1 MPLLKRISYP
11 LKPRNCT
18 RSLILIIFFFVG
30 SISFGQNVIWVN
42 QTTGPFYILSD
53 TTINSNDSLM
63 IGNGGLVYIGDGVNV
78 DVFGTLEI
86 IGSDN
91 NPALIHPINAGIGWG
106 QIIIHDSV
114 DSLNV
119 KNAEIIDGRIYA
131 TDCIITYE
139 STKFMN
145 QQDLEW
151 NGALSRF
158 FGGQL
163 RVNNCTF
170 KGINQGEGLL
180 CHGISNPIITNCQF
194 DSIPDAVEFLNCN
207 LGRIG
212 NCTFQNCYDDAIDL
226 NHCQQT
232 LIDSNYFYNIFNR
245 GMEIGS
251 ENNGSS
257 TDILVYRNI
266 LVNCAEAVTFKEGST
281 GLLENNTFFNNDI
294 GVSALVLGDPAI
306 GSSVEV
312 INCIFQNNAQD
323 LFTDA
328 SSQVNVTYSSSN
340 NQPFLGIGNI
350 FGQAKLI
357 SPSASNFNLNLASAC
372 INSGSPFSP
381 FDLDGSRADMGA
393 LFQPLQG
400 ALQPIRL
407 WPNPATSYLKIHLLE
422 SFDALQITD
431 HLGRICAQLNIRE
444 TKYIVYPIAH
454 LTPGIY
460 YAQFTR
466 ADDRRLLK
474 FVVE

>member
-1 MPLLKRISYP
+1 MPMQKGNSNPFIS
-11 LKPRNCT
+11 RNYIHP
-18 RSLILIIFFFVG
+18 LILIILFFVG
-30 SISFGQNVIWVN
+30 SKSFGQNVIWVN

-53 TTINSNDSLM
+53 TTINTNDSLM
-63 IGNGGLVYIGDGVNV
+63 IGEGGLVYIGDGIDV
-78 DVFGTLEI
+78 DVFGTLEV
-86 IGSDN
+86 IGSAN
-91 NPALIHPINAGIGWG
+91 NPAKIHPLHAGIGWK

-114 DSLNV
+114 DSLNI

-131 TDCIITYE
+131 TDCIISYE
-139 STKFMN
+139 NAKFIN

-163 RVNNCTF
+163 TAKNCTF

-207 LGRIG
+207 FGRIG

-232 LIDSNYFYNIFNR
+232 MIDSNYFYNIFNR

-281 GLLENNTFFNNDI
+281 GIITNNTFFNNDI
-294 GVSALVLGDPAI
+294 AVSALVSGDPAI
-306 GSSVEV
+306 GSSIEI
-312 INCIFQNNAQD
+312 INCIFQSNTQD
-323 LFTDA
+323 LFADA
-328 SSQVNVTYSSSN
+328 TSDIVVTYSSSN
-340 NQPFLGIGNI
+340 NEQILGIGNVLAP
-350 FGQAKLI
+350 AKFI
-357 SPSASNFNLNLASAC
+357 SPSDSNFNLNLASAC

-400 ALQPIRL
+400 ALKPIRL
-407 WPNPATSYLKIHLLE
+407 WPNPATSYVKIRLIDPFE
-422 SFDALQITD
+422 ELQIID
-431 HLGRICAQLNIRE
+431 HLGRVRANINIFE
-444 TKYIVYPIAH
+444 TKYIQYSTSH
-454 LTPGIY
+454 LAPGIY
-460 YAQFTR
+460 FARFSR
-466 ADDRRLLK
+466 EENIRLVK